1 MSDPKLEE
9 LLHRYRPAG
18 PPPDLRNHI
27 AALISARRT
36 WPWAV
41 AAAVL
46 LLTTC
51 ALQVAT
57 DRIYRTVERAV
68 MPAPVTAVAQSP
80 ELSEALGDD
89 ELLRFAIERLARVE
103 REQREASGVS
113 MPGTDESW
121 Q

>member
-18 PPPDLRNHI
+18 PPPDLRNQI
-27 AALISARRT
+27 AALIAARRT
-36 WPWAV
+36 WPWA
-41 AAAVL
+41 AAAAAL

-68 MPAPVTAVAQSP
+68 TPAPVTAVDRSP
-80 ELSEALGDD
+80 DLHEALGDD
-89 ELLRFAIERLARVE
+89 ELLLFAIERLARVE

-113 MPGTDESW
+113 MTGTGESW

>member
-18 PPPDLRNHI
+18 PPPDLRNRI
-27 AALISARRT
+27 TALIAARRT
-36 WPWAV
+36 WPWA
-41 AAAVL
+41 AAAAAL

-57 DRIYRTVERAV
+57 DRIYRTVEYAAT
-68 MPAPVTAVAQSP
+68 PTPVTTVDHSP
-80 ELSEALGDD
+80 ELREALGDD
-89 ELLRFAIERLARVE
+89 ELLLFAIERLARVE
-103 REQREASGVS
+103 REQREASEVS
-113 MPGTDESW
+113 MPSTAESW